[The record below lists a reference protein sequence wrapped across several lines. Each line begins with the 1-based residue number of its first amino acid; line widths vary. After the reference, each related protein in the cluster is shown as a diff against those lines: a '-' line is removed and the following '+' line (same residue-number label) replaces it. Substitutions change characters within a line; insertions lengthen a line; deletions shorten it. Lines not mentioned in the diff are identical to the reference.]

1 VRARAKQRID
11 VRPRAT
17 VLPPPLRRHR
27 HLLGAPLSD
36 PAVEEYLGLHL
47 AREPLTKIR
56 VQVRM
61 LTRDDDE
68 LTSHASS

>member
-1 VRARAKQRID
+1 MRARAKQRID
-11 VRPRAT
+11 VRSRAT
-17 VLPPPLRRHR
+17 VLSPPLRRHR

-36 PAVEEYLGLHL
+36 PAVEEYLSLHL